1 MAAVITAYTF
11 EGTCAYKTEQAGKA
25 DEHAVQKG
33 PVWPAEVQRLGT
45 EE

>member
-1 MAAVITAYTF
+1 MAAVITAYSF
-11 EGTCAYKTEQAGKA
+11 EGTCAYKTQQAGKG
-25 DEHAVQKG
+25 DEHAVRKG